1 MECLSIPIDHR
12 LRQLI
17 RKALSINA
25 NGDSEHIRILQRF
38 GKSLKNG
45 QSDYFSTY
53 DLSFGLELA
62 RPESKAGVVVVLLRT
77 HSTQD
82 NSDGFLAERHTCALI
97 NAVSDLIS
105 AVTNSKL
112 DLDGISV
119 FDAIPFLHEEVTG
132 LEYDDL
138 IGNAES
144 VFADMIRAKQPN
156 VVISCFKTETCPC
169 PLLTQQLTCS
179 KPIFSFDYDPWGS
192 KQLAESGLSLI
203 RVNASHP
210 NYAINY
216 HSEFSCLSGYL
227 SWNLQRHLPFGEI
240 IGTTWTG

>member
-1 MECLSIPIDHR
+1 MRMGTLSTSGYSRDLENPLKMGRVIIFLHMTLASGSNWRGRNQR
-12 LRQLI
+12 LVWW
-17 RKALSINA
+17 LSC
-25 NGDSEHIRILQRF
+25 
-38 GKSLKNG
+38 
-45 QSDYFSTY
+45 Y
-53 DLSFGLELA
+53 D
-62 RPESKAGVVVVLLRT
+62 
-77 HSTQD
+77 STQD
-82 NSDGFLAERHTCALI
+82 NSDGFLAERHTCAPI

-169 PLLTQQLTCS
+169 PLFTQQLTCS
-179 KPIFSFDYDPWGS
+179 KPMLSSARI
-192 KQLAESGLSLI
+192 QL
-203 RVNASHP
+203 
-210 NYAINY
+210 
-216 HSEFSCLSGYL
+216 
-227 SWNLQRHLPFGEI
+227 
-240 IGTTWTG
+240 